1 MSCRPEGKLTSHFS
15 KPIKRKLIPAR
26 VSFRAT
32 REISHGALAK
42 FQREI
47 LPVVRMTIQQKK
59 KNRNNN
65 IKNITIMAV
74 NLTNDNAKE
83 FMATELPI
91 VLDFSAAWC
100 GPCKQLAPIIEELS
114 EEYAG
119 RIAVGKCDIEE
130 ADDLTME
137 YGIRN
142 VPTVIF
148 IKNGQIVER
157 FVGYKSK
164 SDVQAKFEALL
175 G

>member
-1 MSCRPEGKLTSHFS
+1 
-15 KPIKRKLIPAR
+15 
-26 VSFRAT
+26 
-32 REISHGALAK
+32 
-42 FQREI
+42 
-47 LPVVRMTIQQKK
+47 
-59 KNRNNN
+59 
-65 IKNITIMAV
+65 MAV
-74 NLTNDNAKE
+74 NVTNDNAKE

-148 IKNGQIVER
+148 IKDGKVVER

-175 G
+175 

>member
-1 MSCRPEGKLTSHFS
+1 M
-15 KPIKRKLIPAR
+15 
-26 VSFRAT
+26 AT
-32 REISHGALAK
+32 N
-42 FQREI
+42 
-47 LPVVRMTIQQKK
+47 V
-59 KNRNNN
+59 
-65 IKNITIMAV
+65 
-74 NLTNDNAKE
+74 TNENAKE

-175 G
+175 

>member
-1 MSCRPEGKLTSHFS
+1 M
-15 KPIKRKLIPAR
+15 
-26 VSFRAT
+26 AT
-32 REISHGALAK
+32 N
-42 FQREI
+42 
-47 LPVVRMTIQQKK
+47 V
-59 KNRNNN
+59 
-65 IKNITIMAV
+65 
-74 NLTNDNAKE
+74 TNDNAKE

-119 RIAVGKCDIEE
+119 RIAVAKCDIEE

-148 IKNGQIVER
+148 IKDGKVVER

-175 G
+175 

>member
-1 MSCRPEGKLTSHFS
+1 M
-15 KPIKRKLIPAR
+15 
-26 VSFRAT
+26 AT
-32 REISHGALAK
+32 N
-42 FQREI
+42 
-47 LPVVRMTIQQKK
+47 V
-59 KNRNNN
+59 
-65 IKNITIMAV
+65 
-74 NLTNDNAKE
+74 TNENAKE

-91 VLDFSAAWC
+91 VLDFGAAWC
-100 GPCKQLAPIIEELS
+100 GPCKQLAPIIDELS

-175 G
+175 

>member
-1 MSCRPEGKLTSHFS
+1 M
-15 KPIKRKLIPAR
+15 
-26 VSFRAT
+26 AT
-32 REISHGALAK
+32 N
-42 FQREI
+42 
-47 LPVVRMTIQQKK
+47 V
-59 KNRNNN
+59 
-65 IKNITIMAV
+65 
-74 NLTNDNAKE
+74 TNDNAKE

-148 IKNGQIVER
+148 IKDGKIVER

-175 G
+175 

>member
-1 MSCRPEGKLTSHFS
+1 M
-15 KPIKRKLIPAR
+15 
-26 VSFRAT
+26 AT
-32 REISHGALAK
+32 N
-42 FQREI
+42 
-47 LPVVRMTIQQKK
+47 VT
-59 KNRNNN
+59 NN
-65 IKNITIMAV
+65 
-74 NLTNDNAKE
+74 NAKE

-137 YGIRN
+137 YVIRN

-148 IKNGQIVER
+148 IKNGAVVSK
-157 FVGYKSK
+157 FVGSKSK
-164 SDVQAKFEALL
+164 SDVQKMFDELLAK
-175 G
+175 

>member
-1 MSCRPEGKLTSHFS
+1 M
-15 KPIKRKLIPAR
+15 
-26 VSFRAT
+26 AT
-32 REISHGALAK
+32 NE
-42 FQREI
+42 
-47 LPVVRMTIQQKK
+47 
-59 KNRNNN
+59 
-65 IKNITIMAV
+65 
-74 NLTNDNAKE
+74 TNENAKE

-100 GPCKQLAPIIEELS
+100 GPCKQLAPIIDELS
-114 EEYAG
+114 NEYAG

-148 IKNGQIVER
+148 IKDGKVVER

-175 G
+175 